1 MDVGLDQLSGHGNID
16 CLWLMDEYQP
26 QILTA
31 NVCIWVESVYMKYI
45 ISAGELIFQLV
56 DGHEDAALVRYL

>member
-1 MDVGLDQLSGHGNID
+1 
-16 CLWLMDEYQP
+16 MDEYQP

-31 NVCIWVESVYMKYI
+31 NVSIWVESVYMKYI